1 MCHVS
6 SVCFGS
12 CATRPVDTPPAHGA
26 TPQAVTGV
34 AVELSGALG
43 RRTKHQSFDAP
54 QLVLRAASAPGGW
67 DAVPASAPAAAAAGD
82 GAAAAPPP
90 PPAVGVR
97 TIALAEADADTPLL
111 EATAFVAAGG
121 EGTRCDAYAAHDGA
135 GAVRGVLGADPSDA
149 HRMLPEATD
158 AATAAAAAAA
168 AAAPPSPAPAAAAVV
183 DGALS
188 ALDQCVVLALC
199 LDVKN
204 SNPAVR
210 AAWRGVAV
218 FVCVLLCAHVS

>member
-1 MCHVS
+1 
-6 SVCFGS
+6 VCVLGH
-12 CATRPVDTPPAHGA
+12 VDTPPARGA

-82 GAAAAPPP
+82 GAAAAP

-158 AATAAAAAAA
+158 AVTAAAVAAA
-168 AAAPPSPAPAAAAVV
+168 AAAPPSPAPAAAVV

-218 FVCVLLCAHVS
+218 FVCVLLRAHVS